1 MSDDMKHY
9 QIRFNQ
15 HTENALKKT
24 KGLSFLFVLY
34 GDLECSI
41 NKQHHHINTG
51 NVILLNHGDTLLISN
66 CNGYFMQFDIPP
78 QLLDNVIDNPTAF
91 DLQPNHNTVPMIKN
105 TLAKIGIVYLRKSQ
119 YYKLFIEQELMSLLM
134 LLIKY
139 VPKIQQD
146 VLFTSDHDVRL
157 ERVCRFIEMHYDQP
171 ITLQDMADLVQL
183 SPAYLSKLFTRKMN
197 IGFNQ
202 FVNDVRL
209 EHVMQDLIHTDD
221 TMVDIALQN
230 GFTNAALLSRT
241 FKKLAGVSPSEFR
254 KQHQQPITYIT
265 NNNISKRELI
275 IRLSPFVINDT
286 RQFIETPEIERNIN
300 ITFSNYYDMIHQ
312 FNHIIQVGD
321 MDALLSEQVQQQL
334 ITSQKEIGITH
345 VLVKDVIESPNLISE
360 EVSTDEHISNLQRY
374 NKVDACLDFLTHHN
388 IGLILTIDPIQD
400 EKTYIKHLSDFLKH
414 VTMRMD
420 VNNDINIKLYVKYI
434 NINRY
439 KQIIQRICDFIP
451 KVKVLIH
458 LNIDAIGDTV
468 DIIQYDYHIEKVVFD
483 ANQNDIIN
491 YEATDDAVF
500 EHAKHHIVDK
510 TKKVQAFLAH
520 HQIQKPLVL
529 LNWNTLT
536 GDTHLTNGEYFRGG
550 IIFEQFL
557 QLNKMIGTI
566 GYWLNY
572 DLHIHHAL
580 NEKEYMNSIELFHQY
595 NGKRPAFFTSHLFKK
610 LLSNILYHFEN
621 CIVVGEPH
629 HFQIIVY
636 DAEHFNPYL
645 TLNTSLPFLDNKEV
659 RIKVNDLL
667 PGTYRIKHYTL
678 DKEHGALYQV
688 WQSYNTQSGIDA
700 ESIEYINRVSYPKLQ
715 VSDQTV
721 QHDFEYN
728 LKLLT
733 NAIHLIDVKRYIE

>member
-1 MSDDMKHY
+1 MKHY

-15 HTENALKKT
+15 HTDNALTKT
-24 KGLSFLFVLY
+24 KGLSFLFVLN
-34 GDLECSI
+34 GTLECSI
-41 NKQHHHINTG
+41 NKQHHHINSG
-51 NVILLNHGDTLLISN
+51 DIILLNHDDTLLINHISGN
-66 CNGYFMQFDIPP
+66 YMQFDISP
-78 QLLDNVIDNPTAF
+78 QLLDNVIDNPAAF
-91 DLQPNHNTVPMIKN
+91 DLQPNHNTVPIIKN
-105 TLAKIGIVYLRKSQ
+105 ALAKIGIVYLRKSQ
-119 YYKLFIEQELMSLLM
+119 YYKLFIEQEIMSLLM

-139 VPKIQQD
+139 VPKKQQD
-146 VLFTSDHDVRL
+146 MRFTSDHDVRL
-157 ERVCRFIEMHYDQP
+157 ERVCRFIERHYAQP
-171 ITLQDMADLVQL
+171 ITLQDMADFVEL

-197 IGFNQ
+197 MGFNQ

-221 TMVDIALQN
+221 TMIDIALQN

-241 FKKLAGVSPSEFR
+241 FKKQTGSSPSEYR
-254 KQHQQPITYIT
+254 KQHQQPVTRITT
-265 NNNISKRELI
+265 HNISKRELI
-275 IRLSPFVINDT
+275 IRLSPFVINDE
-286 RQFIETPEIERNIN
+286 RQFIETPEIGRNID
-300 ITFSNYYDMIHQ
+300 ITFSNNHDMIHH

-334 ITSQKEIGITH
+334 ITCQKEIGITH

-360 EVSTDEHISNLQRY
+360 EVSTDERISNLQRY
-374 NKVDACLDFLTHHN
+374 NKVDACLDFLTRHN
-388 IGLILTIDPIQD
+388 IGLILTINPIQD
-400 EKTYIKHLSDFLKH
+400 DETYIKHLSDFLKH

-420 VNNDINIKLYVKYI
+420 AHEDINIKLYVKYL
-434 NINRY
+434 NMKRY
-439 KQIIQRICDFIP
+439 KQIIQRVSIFIP
-451 KVKVLIH
+451 NIKVLIH
-458 LNIDAIGDTV
+458 LNVDAPGDTI
-468 DIIQYDYHIEKVVFD
+468 DMIQYDEHIEQVVFD

-520 HQIQKPLVL
+520 HRIQKSLVL

-572 DLHIHHAL
+572 DLHTHHAI

-621 CIVVGEPH
+621 CIVVGAPH

-636 DAEHFNPYL
+636 DVEHFNPYL
-645 TLNTSLPFLDNKEV
+645 TLNTVLPFLDNKEV
-659 RIKVNDLL
+659 TLKVNDLL

-700 ESIEYINRVSYPKLQ
+700 ESIEYINRVSYPELR

-721 QHDFEYN
+721 QKDFEYN